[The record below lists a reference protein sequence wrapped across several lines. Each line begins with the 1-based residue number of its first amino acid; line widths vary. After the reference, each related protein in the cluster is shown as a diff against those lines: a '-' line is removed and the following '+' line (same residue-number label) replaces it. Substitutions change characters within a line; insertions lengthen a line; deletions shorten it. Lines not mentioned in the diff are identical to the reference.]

1 MTVLLGKISKQAW
14 MVAPETL
21 RIMECLTR
29 GEGEARFVGGCVR
42 DALVNR
48 RVMDIDIATTHK
60 PEEVIARLTE
70 EKIPVVPTGLKHGT
84 VTAVLDGRPFEI
96 TTLRRDVATYGRH
109 ADVAFTEDWKA
120 DAGRRDFTFN
130 ALSATIDGDVHDY
143 FGGMEDLRT
152 GRVVFVGDPETRI
165 REDVLRILRYFRF
178 HAHFGRGDADPNA
191 VAACAKLADHIPR
204 LSAERIRTEVLKLLD
219 APRCAEVWAL
229 MMEHRVVTNFLP
241 EGTNVAR
248 LARLVELEEKYHSP
262 GFALRRLAG
271 VLEVTVQ
278 GMIQLSEDLRLSREQ
293 TTQMLSF
300 MEPPIEISLRMDEK
314 AVRRAV
320 HQLGNDTLRSLLLLR
335 AAEGTDE
342 GNLAEIYGW
351 ATAFRVPRF
360 PLQGSDVL
368 ALGIP
373 AGPEVGRV
381 LDTLR
386 SWWVM
391 QDFAPGRTAC
401 LEKLMQEFGRK
412 IVRE

>member
-21 RIMECLTR
+21 RIMECLLKD
-29 GEGEARFVGGCVR
+29 GAEARFVGGCVR

-48 RVMDIDIATTHK
+48 RVMDIDIATTLK
-60 PEEVIARLTE
+60 PEEVVARLTE

-84 VTAVLDGRPFEI
+84 VTAVVDGRPFEI

-109 ADVAFTEDWKA
+109 ADVVFTDDWKA
-120 DAGRRDFTFN
+120 DAARRDFTFN
-130 ALSATIDGDVHDY
+130 ALSATMDGDVHDY
-143 FGGMEDLRT
+143 FGGIEDLRM

-178 HAHFGRGDADPNA
+178 LAHFGRGDADDAA
-191 VAACAKLADHIPR
+191 VTACEKMADHIPR

-219 APRCAEVWAL
+219 APRCADVWAL

-241 EGTNVAR
+241 EGTNVKR
-248 LARLVELEEKYHSP
+248 LARLVALEEKYHSP

-293 TTQMLSF
+293 TTQMLSM
-300 MEPPIEISLRMDEK
+300 MEPPVEVSLHMDQK

-320 HQLGNDTLRSLLLLR
+320 HQLGNDTLRSLLLLC
-335 AAEGTDE
+335 AANGEDE

-351 ATAFRVPRF
+351 ATTFRVPRF

-381 LDTLR
+381 LDIMR
-386 SWWVM
+386 DWWAG
-391 QDFAPGRTAC
+391 QDFSPGRTAC
-401 LEKLMQEFGRK
+401 LEKMNREFGRK